1 MLSIGPEC
9 TESITNFQKRTGVNI
24 QQIIGQKSKET
35 IEFPDPHDIRRGR
48 FFAHIGWICLQHRPE
63 CQKELKSVDCTD
75 LRADKAV
82 MFQNRHFF
90 KFFLVFVVLI
100 PTFVPYF
107 FWNESLWIAFWIG
120 VVTRYCVNLNNAFTI
135 NSIGHSVGKRA
146 YDKNI
151 SPADN
156 VFMMVQT
163 LGDGN
168 HNFHVS
174 WFINLFEKNFKFDD
188 FVFQHTFPWWLNA

>member
-1 MLSIGPEC
+1 MHRVHHKFS
-9 TESITNFQKRTGVNI
+9 
-24 QQIIGQKSKET
+24 ET
-35 IEFPDPHDIRRGR
+35 DRGKYSADNLWWINYKGTLDPHDIRRGR

-63 CQKELKSVDCTD
+63 CQKELKSVECTD

-82 MFQNRHFF
+82 MFQNRHFL

-100 PTFVPYF
+100 PTIVPF
-107 FWNESLWIAFWIG
+107 FIWNESLWIAFWIC

-146 YDKNI
+146 YDKTI

-156 VFMMVQT
+156 VFMMIQT

-168 HNFHVS
+168 HNFHVRR
-174 WFINLFEKNFKFDD
+174 FIIFWELFKFRY
-188 FVFQHTFPWWLNA
+188 FFCISAHFSMVTIKH